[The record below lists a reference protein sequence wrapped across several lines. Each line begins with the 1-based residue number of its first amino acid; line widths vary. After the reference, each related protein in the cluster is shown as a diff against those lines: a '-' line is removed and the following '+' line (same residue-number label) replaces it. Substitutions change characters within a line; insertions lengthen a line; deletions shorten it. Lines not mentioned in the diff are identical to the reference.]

1 MYLNVCVCVYLYVLY
16 IYMHTVI
23 LKVPQEFLIEEIF
36 LFFSPWDRGMK
47 LYLVLVLISPHSLSH
62 ACFIVYYYSLYRF
75 HLNIECL

>member
-1 MYLNVCVCVYLYVLY
+1 MYLSVCVCVYLYVLY

-62 ACFIVYYYSLYRF
+62 ACFIVYYHSL
-75 HLNIECL
+75 HLGSI